1 MSRAQLVTS
10 LVCVATAVALVAAQG
25 GDAGSNASPVG
36 PTDILLAFD
45 TTSSMGPSIAA
56 AEHDAQQILASVR
69 EFSPDAHFAVASF
82 RDRFYAGGEYSL
94 LTPMTSDR
102 AKVVS
107 ALGRLKPVSSANP
120 ANTPA
125 EAYNL
130 LFHQSYSDAH
140 IGWRAAARK
149 IVVVIGDAEPHGA
162 GTDGLEGCKDRTA
175 DWDKLDTT
183 TELAGMR
190 AAGRTLVMIRQ
201 AQTATVSLACY
212 ATLASRAFE
221 GGAARDG
228 GSSAI
233 AAPVLALVKLAYA
246 PISVTPQ
253 LTHAVGGRTD
263 GLTVRI
269 ANPNSFAL
277 GVDRVSVQLPAGA
290 SFVRGTTSGTL
301 PAPTAD
307 GSTLTWAISGPL
319 APRRVLTG
327 HIVLR
332 LAGAVHGSVV
342 GRLAATLP
350 DGSSLATSSRATI
363 ATVRAPR
370 RITVSVLARRGS
382 DSATGEVGS
391 LLVPAAAPG
400 PGRLVLRGRARSLVL
415 RAVGAAASTTGAPT
429 RLTVSLVVT
438 SSTGLRTCRT
448 GSKGTLR
455 VVDHDA
461 LSAAGHT
468 HDSVRFTLPPG
479 CGGFRLGYVDASG
492 SATSVR
498 VGFR

>member
-1 MSRAQLVTS
+1 MSRTKLLGLA
-10 LVCVATAVALVAAQG
+10 VCLSALALFAAQV
-25 GDAGSNASPVG
+25 GDAGSNTSPLG
-36 PTDILLAFD
+36 ATDILLAFD

-56 AEHDAQQILASVR
+56 AEHDAQQILSLVG
-69 EFSPDAHFAVASF
+69 EFSPNAHFAVASF

-102 AKVVS
+102 AKVVA
-107 ALGRLKPVSSANP
+107 ALGRLKPVSSSNP

-130 LFHQSYSDAH
+130 LFHQSYTDTH
-140 IGWRAAARK
+140 VGWRAAARK

-175 DWDKLDTT
+175 DWDKLDTAA
-183 TELAGMR
+183 ELAGMR

-233 AAPVLALVKLAYA
+233 AAPVLSLVKLAYA
-246 PISVTPQ
+246 PISVSPQ

-269 ANPNSFAL
+269 VNPNTFAL
-277 GVDRVSVQLPAGA
+277 GVDHVSVQLPAGA

-301 PAPTAD
+301 PAPTVD
-307 GSTLTWAISGPL
+307 GSTLTWALSGPL
-319 APRRVLTG
+319 PPRRVLAG
-327 HIVLR
+327 HLVLR
-332 LAGAVHGSVV
+332 LAAAVHGSVV

-350 DGSSLATSSRATI
+350 DGSALATSSRATI
-363 ATVRAPR
+363 TTVGAPHR
-370 RITVSVLARRGS
+370 VTVAVLAHRGP
-382 DSATGEVGS
+382 DSAIGEVGS
-391 LLVPAAAPG
+391 RLSPTASSG
-400 PGRLVLRGRARSLVL
+400 SGRLVLRARGRSLTL
-415 RAVGAAASTTGAPT
+415 RAIGAGASATGAPT
-429 RLTVSLVVT
+429 AVAVKLVVG

-448 GSKGTLR
+448 GSPATLR

-461 LSAAGHT
+461 LTRAGHT
-468 HDSVRFTLPPG
+468 HDSIRLTLPSG
-479 CGGFRLGYVDASG
+479 CGGFRLGYTDGNG